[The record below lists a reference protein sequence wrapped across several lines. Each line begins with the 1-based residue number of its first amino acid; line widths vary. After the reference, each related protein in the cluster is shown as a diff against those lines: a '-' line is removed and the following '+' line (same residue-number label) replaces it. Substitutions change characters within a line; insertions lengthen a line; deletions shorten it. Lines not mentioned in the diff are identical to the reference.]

1 MSEELMPCPFC
12 AAIPEEIDGT
22 RFWLECS
29 CGINTSIHES
39 RESVLSFW
47 NTRTPARLESLKQ
60 LQQET
65 ERLGLYGLSEKQ
77 RERRDF
83 VKACLLEKFS
93 YHNSDYHSDTVICA
107 LGAFEEYDN
116 QLTQI
121 EEKERGSDV

>member
-1 MSEELMPCPFC
+1 MSEELLPCPFC

-60 LQQET
+60 LQQES

-83 VKACLLEKFS
+83 VKAWCLAFAENDHVITFEAIVRLAVNQWHAVDKQLSELEK
-93 YHNSDYHSDTVICA
+93 
-107 LGAFEEYDN
+107 
-116 QLTQI
+116 
-121 EEKERGSDV
+121 KESEGE